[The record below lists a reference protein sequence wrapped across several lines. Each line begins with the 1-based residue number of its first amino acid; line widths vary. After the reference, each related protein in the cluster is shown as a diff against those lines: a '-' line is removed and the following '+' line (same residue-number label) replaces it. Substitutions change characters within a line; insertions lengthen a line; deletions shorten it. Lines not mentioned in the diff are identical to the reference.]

1 MNTGKNI
8 LLIILTLLVAGGL
21 VVGGFFLGRELSDKS
36 VEVEKE
42 SNENEGVKEDK
53 EEFSFEKFAGK
64 YEIEYTQDG
73 VEYEI
78 FYDFSPDGLFYEE
91 VSING
96 IPSATIGNYIVENSK
111 LTTTTYFLFQG
122 GVGTYIEKEPSY
134 EMFTINEDGTLT
146 NIDYY
151 KTERI
156 YTKTSNEYEK
166 NKFSRL
172 YDAAADETIGI
183 EAISR

>member
-1 MNTGKNI
+1 
-8 LLIILTLLVAGGL
+8 
-21 VVGGFFLGRELSDKS
+21 
-36 VEVEKE
+36 
-42 SNENEGVKEDK
+42 
-53 EEFSFEKFAGK
+53 
-64 YEIEYTQDG
+64 
-73 VEYEI
+73 
-78 FYDFSPDGLFYEE
+78 
-91 VSING
+91 
-96 IPSATIGNYIVENSK
+96 
-111 LTTTTYFLFQG
+111 LFQG

-172 YDAAADETIGI
+172 YEAAADETIGI